1 MKTTGEHL
9 PGDENPTPS
18 TLQLNAANEDPMRR
32 SLQSAV
38 LGILF
43 LTASVSIGMAQPPI
57 GLSRA
62 PGDFPAG
69 SSPLAVAAGNLS
81 NDRIADLVT
90 ANADSNDV
98 SLLIGVGNGTFTDS
112 GMTFKVGLT
121 PVAIAV
127 ADVNGDGKPDI
138 ITADEIGNTVSVL
151 LNNGNSMFSRAV
163 TSGTGMSPESMF
175 VGDFDHDQIL
185 DVATADNVDDT
196 VTILKGVGD
205 GSFTVLDVV
214 PVGAAPVGL
223 AGADLNGDG
232 LLDLVVTNSAGG
244 DDSSGSVI
252 VLKGI
257 AGGRFEPQAEIPV
270 VCATEGCSPVAVA
283 IADFNTD
290 TKLDLAVVNEEG
302 DNVSILLGNGDLT
315 FRVGVTAAV
324 GSFPEDL
331 VVRDFNGDGKL
342 DIATTSNLAD
352 NVVVLVGVG
361 DGTFLPQPSTEVAQD
376 AAQDATAL
384 VLVDASRFPE
394 MGTVRLG
401 NALVDYVSKVGN
413 TLTLTAPLAQAVTA
427 STAALLS
434 FPVGKGAWGIAAGD
448 FDGDGKPDLATA
460 NQDDK
465 TVSILL
471 NIAGSVS
478 SCIGDCEGDGE
489 VTVDSI
495 IKMVNIVLALAPPAD
510 CLAGDANMNGE
521 ITIDE
526 IIQAVS
532 NTLNGCPL
540 GAAN

>member
-1 MKTTGEHL
+1 MKTIGEHL
-9 PGDENPTPS
+9 PKENPTPS
-18 TLQLNAANEDPMRR
+18 TLQLKPANEGAMRT
-32 SLQSAV
+32 SLRSAV

-43 LTASVSIGMAQPPI
+43 LAASVSIVMAQPPI

-62 PGDFPAG
+62 PSDFPVG
-69 SSPLAVAAGNLS
+69 ESPLAVAAGNFS
-81 NDRIADLVT
+81 SDRIADLVI
-90 ANADSNDV
+90 ANSDSNDV

-112 GMTFKVGLT
+112 GMTFPVGLT

-127 ADVNGDGKPDI
+127 ADVNGDGTSDI

-151 LNNGNSMFSRAV
+151 LNNGDLTFSEAV
-163 TSGTGMSPESMF
+163 TSDTGMSPESMF

-185 DVATADNVDDT
+185 DVATADNFDDS

-214 PVGAAPVGL
+214 PVGVAPVGL

-252 VLKGI
+252 VLKGS
-257 AGGRFEPQAEIPV
+257 AGGRFEPQEEIPV
-270 VCATEGCSPVAVA
+270 VCATDGCFPVAVA

-290 TKLDLAVVNEEG
+290 TKFDVAVVNEEG

-324 GSFPEDL
+324 GSFPEGL
-331 VVRDFNGDGKL
+331 VVRDFNEDGKL
-342 DIATTSNLAD
+342 DIATTSKLAD
-352 NVVVLVGVG
+352 DVVVLAGLG

-376 AAQDATAL
+376 AAKDAAAL
-384 VLVDASRFPE
+384 VLVDASRFPD
-394 MGTVRLG
+394 MGTVQLG
-401 NALVDYVSKVGN
+401 NVLVDYVSKVGN
-413 TLTLTAPLAQAVTA
+413 SLTLTAPLAQAVTA
-427 STAALLS
+427 STAASLS
-434 FPVGKGAWGIAAGD
+434 FPVGKGPWGIAAGD
-448 FDGDGKPDLATA
+448 FDGDGRPDLATA
-460 NQDDK
+460 NQDDA

-478 SCIGDCEGDGE
+478 SCIGDCEDAGE
-489 VTVDSI
+489 VTVDGV
-495 IKMVNIVLALAPPAD
+495 IKMVNIALGVAPPAD
-510 CLAGDANMNGE
+510 CLAGDANMDGE
-521 ITIDE
+521 ITVDE
-526 IIQAVS
+526 ITQAVS
-532 NTLNGCPL
+532 HALSGCPL